1 MTKDLSFNMP
11 SGQKLWIVTGKGG
24 TGKTTVAAALG
35 IKAAEEGKKVLLV
48 ETHRLTH
55 LGKLFGVGT
64 VGYEATRVGPNLSLL
79 QINQEDA
86 FEEYVLQQVRF
97 KFLYDTVFN
106 NRFVRHFIDGAP
118 GLAELLTIGK
128 IWALVEEK
136 GSKSGKNAYDLVI
149 VDAPSTGHGLSL
161 LTISQVVVDAVRV
174 GPLHSKAKAILDL
187 LRNPLKTILWL
198 VTLAEEMPV
207 NEAVEMAAKIS
218 RDAKMQLGPVVI
230 NAVWPDILG
239 DEGRKE
245 IKQAKVDNDLLRFDR
260 HRVEQSRHY
269 VDKIESQLSGG
280 NFIQLPLVYETKHP
294 KEIAEAL
301 IPNFNE

>member
-245 IKQAKVDNDLLRFDR
+245 IKQAKVDNDLL
-260 HRVEQSRHY
+260 
-269 VDKIESQLSGG
+269 KLSGVG
-280 NFIQLPLVYETKHP
+280 FDVPQIRGQACHQFDLLSN
-294 KEIAEAL
+294 
-301 IPNFNE
+301 